1 MATESPPPAL
11 SESDSQAHALSQWLE
26 LMLAEIAAKR
36 AALENARAEDARR
49 RSERATAAPQDSPGG
64 TPPG

>member
-11 SESDSQAHALSQWLE
+11 SESDSQAHALPQWLE

-49 RSERATAAPQDSPGG
+49 RSERATAAPQDSSAG
-64 TPPG
+64 TPG